1 MTARIGN
8 PSAAFDTSQ
17 QQQVMS
23 SNFFNGY
30 GLGANKTTTRVSG

>member
-17 QQQVMS
+17 QQVMT